1 MLDEEP
7 LAGPATLI
15 AAWIYCTVTYG
26 FVFGFFLG
34 WIPALIL
41 ALLVAVA
48 MIYLWPLA
56 AIAILYLFYRALGT
70 YPKLL
75 VYIAALIGIF
85 TIRNSLVVAWF
96 GTDSLLLAQ
105 SGIALIDVRF
115 WG

>member
-1 MLDEEP
+1 
-7 LAGPATLI
+7 
-15 AAWIYCTVTYG
+15 
-26 FVFGFFLG
+26 
-34 WIPALIL
+34 
-41 ALLVAVA
+41 LLVAVA